1 MAVSTI
7 DPNGLNIG
15 QIGGTRN
22 LIINGAMQVAQR
34 GTSVSD
40 LGATEGYYTVD
51 RFQLGVGGTATAGRL
66 TMSQDSDAP
75 EGFGSSLKLDC
86 TTADTSIAADENLR
100 VVTVLE
106 GQNLQAFKKG
116 TANAESITLSFYVKG
131 DASATYVI
139 ELFDTDNSRHICSTF
154 PVTTSWERV
163 EITFAGD
170 TTGAFGNDNGGSL
183 RLHFWL
189 HAGSNYNSGT
199 LATAWAANNNV
210 NRAVGADSF
219 YDSTNRVFQIT
230 GVQLEAGDTATPF
243 EHRSYGAELALC
255 QRYFTSSFP
264 DGTTVANG
272 VTGPALEGPA
282 TAFATND
289 VYCQEISYSV
299 PMRAS
304 PTITF
309 YNMAGTSGV
318 SGKWATYDLVW
329 TAATTT
335 ATAGANNKGFTP
347 YMARSGA
354 FVRLNSYL
362 YSGHYSASAEL

>member
-1 MAVSTI
+1 MTSKAF
-7 DPNGLNIG
+7 GLAQLGNAYADG
-15 QIGGTRN
+15 ALSNRSK
-22 LIINGAMQVAQR
+22 IINGAMQVAQR

-243 EHRSYGAELALC
+243 EHRSYGQELALC
-255 QRYFTSSFP
+255 QRYYLTNTTSVDGGGVSFATVSRDIVVGVKVNFP
-264 DGTTVANG
+264 VEMRSTPTLSMLGTTGRSGGDADAEQISTIGFSWGRKKTGSGSADVYAFANG
-272 VTGPALEGPA
+272 G
-282 TAFATND
+282 FA
-289 VYCQEISYSV
+289 V
-299 PMRAS
+299 
-304 PTITF
+304 
-309 YNMAGTSGV
+309 
-318 SGKWATYDLVW
+318 
-329 TAATTT
+329 
-335 ATAGANNKGFTP
+335 
-347 YMARSGA
+347 
-354 FVRLNSYL
+354 
-362 YSGHYSASAEL
+362 SAEL

>member
-1 MAVSTI
+1 MTSKAF
-7 DPNGLNIG
+7 GLAQLGNAYADG
-15 QIGGTRN
+15 ALSNRN
-22 LIINGAMQVAQR
+22 RIINGAMQVAQR

-243 EHRSYGAELALC
+243 EHRSYGQELALC
-255 QRYFTSSFP
+255 QRYYYKHADHSWFNANANIGVGFYYSSSEIMTVVPFP
-264 DGTTVANG
+264 VSMRTQPSLEQGSGTNYYALQRDGTTDGFNSFTLGSTTFNTAKLSVSSNVSGTAGVAGQLQTETNG
-272 VTGPALEGPA
+272 V
-282 TAFATND
+282 
-289 VYCQEISYSV
+289 IS
-299 PMRAS
+299 
-304 PTITF
+304 F
-309 YNMAGTSGV
+309 
-318 SGKWATYDLVW
+318 D
-329 TAATTT
+329 
-335 ATAGANNKGFTP
+335 
-347 YMARSGA
+347 
-354 FVRLNSYL
+354 
-362 YSGHYSASAEL
+362 AEL